1 MPVLNFLDNTLA
13 VDSPAGQDK
22 GRLENRTGELGS
34 GYAAMQ
40 SVSQICL
47 VGDGPV
53 VLALAEL
60 LTSDRVSYKF
70 TARIL
75 VDLFPSESAFLG
87 DLKKQYQALQ
97 QQEESSI
104 KGGRHSRRVRAE
116 AGVSDTPAA
125 FLSGLEAALNGSV
138 PVEPRRVL
146 LRQDVLVQ
154 NLEEFEN
161 DNSRELTQ
169 SFVLACSATA
179 YGAFLDRMHPYLSEG
194 STVILLGAPLF
205 AAYEFKYQLAKRCP
219 GMQVNV
225 LEMDEPF
232 SVAVVQQAEGGVAR
246 YQTTPCSR
254 ANVAGATLNETRRSL
269 WLASQLCPEIIP
281 ASGLIERALLD
292 AQSVLRPVFLLSAL
306 FGARVDYLSDVSR
319 LLNRANL
326 SLLVEI
332 EQELS
337 ALAQAVHS
345 QPVDFARS
353 LREEVDVRS
362 EAQGPVCDVTLAEA
376 IVSIAGRWFAG
387 HAGLWSYPLAQQ
399 YLALYVGDY
408 LVPLAQLGQLLGVKT
423 DALNSVI
430 TLAGA
435 VNGVDYQ
442 TAGRRLPGFG
452 LSRQSVLDMTMSHG
466 LGY

>member
-1 MPVLNFLDNTLA
+1 MPVLNFLDNTFA

-22 GRLENRTGELGS
+22 SRLENRTGELASGS
-34 GYAAMQ
+34 AGMQ
-40 SVSQICL
+40 VMSQICL

-60 LTSDRVSYKF
+60 LASDRVSYKF
-70 TARIL
+70 TTRIL
-75 VDLFPSESAFLG
+75 VDLFPVESTFL
-87 DLKKQYQALQ
+87 DNLKKQYQALQ

-104 KGGRHSRRVRAE
+104 KGGRHSRRARAE
-116 AGVSDTPAA
+116 AGADTPAA
-125 FLSGLEAALNGSV
+125 FLSGLEAVLNGSI
-138 PVEPRRVL
+138 PVDPRRVL
-146 LRQDVLVQ
+146 LRENVLVQ
-154 NLEEFEN
+154 SLEEFEN

-179 YGAFLDRMHPYLSEG
+179 YGAFLDCMYPHLSEG

-232 SVAVVQQAEGGVAR
+232 SVAVVQQPDGAVAR
-246 YQTTPCSR
+246 YLAAPCSR

-387 HAGLWSYPLAQQ
+387 HAGQWSYPLAQQ

-423 DALNSVI
+423 EALNSVI

-435 VNGVDYQ
+435 VNGVNYQ
-442 TAGRRLPGFG
+442 STGRRLPGFG

>member
-1 MPVLNFLDNTLA
+1 
-13 VDSPAGQDK
+13 
-22 GRLENRTGELGS
+22 
-34 GYAAMQ
+34 MQ
-40 SVSQICL
+40 VMSQICL

-60 LTSDRVSYKF
+60 LASDRVSYKF
-70 TARIL
+70 TTRIL
-75 VDLFPSESAFLG
+75 VDLFPAESTFLDG
-87 DLKKQYQALQ
+87 LKKQYQFLQ
-97 QQEESSI
+97 QQEDASI
-104 KGGRHSRRVRAE
+104 KGGRHSRRARSE
-116 AGVSDTPAA
+116 AASDTPAV
-125 FLSGLEAALNGSV
+125 FLSGLEAALNGSI
-138 PVEPRRVL
+138 PVDPRRVL
-146 LRQDVLVQ
+146 LRENVLVQ

-169 SFVLACSATA
+169 SFVLACSATS
-179 YGAFLDRMHPYLSEG
+179 YGAFLDRMHPHLSEG

-232 SVAVVQQAEGGVAR
+232 SVALVQQPDGAVAR
-246 YQTTPCSR
+246 YLAAPCSR

-353 LREEVDVRS
+353 LREEMDVRN

-387 HAGLWSYPLAQQ
+387 HAGQWSYPLAQQ

-423 DALNSVI
+423 EALNSVI

-435 VNGVDYQ
+435 VNGADYQ
-442 TAGRRLPGFG
+442 SAGRRLPGFG